1 MKQIALHQF
10 KEVISLRK
18 LVPLLLWLPL
28 AGFALFTTVKFM
40 AEGLFILS

>member
-18 LVPLLLWLPL
+18 LAPLLLWLPQVD
-28 AGFALFTTVKFM
+28 FALFMTVRFM